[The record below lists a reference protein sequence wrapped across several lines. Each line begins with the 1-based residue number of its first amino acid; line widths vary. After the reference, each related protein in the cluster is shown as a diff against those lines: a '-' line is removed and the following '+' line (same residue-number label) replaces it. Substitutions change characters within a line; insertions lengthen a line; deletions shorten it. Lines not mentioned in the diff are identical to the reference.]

1 MFPLT
6 AFLIALAVLYLP
18 GCIIWNN
25 RFDNP
30 AATAAAAPPTSIFEY
45 VLIGIMCSKLHIA
58 ISAISM
64 LTLAVLLSIGISLCL
79 LAVSKT
85 RRTNPSITKLN
96 GQDFLPLLICVG
108 TGIVFA
114 YWFFSH
120 SLADWSHL
128 TQSEDNIR
136 HYAYIRSLLNSTDWS
151 TLNVSMYGIG
161 NSQSL
166 NPYLSQTGGFYPLGW
181 HIPSAITCALA
192 STSIGIGTNV
202 INFTLIGISLP
213 MGSYYLISQIF
224 PNESKLRV
232 ATGAIVSLVLP
243 ASPWVLLAVWPLFP
257 NLATM
262 CLVPVAAALFIDA
275 TTDSSAYRST
285 KIAAF
290 ILCCGGISVTQP
302 NGIFVCAVFLIPY
315 TVWICSRHAGERQ
328 FSNKFSKDKAKLI
341 AGTAAGLSISLIWL
355 FVYKLPP
362 FQGVVSYYWSP
373 ISTIWQTMVDCLL
386 AAYPIQPA
394 SIFAALLCAAGV
406 LGLLRKKLYWP
417 VISCSLAVVLYVVA
431 AAFGDNVIK
440 HVLTGFWY
448 TDPYRVAAMLA
459 FCSIPVAYF
468 GFILFLGAVKTIA
481 DRFEMPCGSHIV
493 DIAAVLALFIVF
505 ALPSFAIRGVA
516 EITTPYSTMTASMRG
531 FTRIEEGAIL
541 TDSKIKFLNKVAMIT
556 GPNAV
561 IANTPYDGSCFA
573 KGVAN
578 LNLLFCNDENYTELT
593 TSNWAIDLRSNLCNY
608 VSSDS
613 TRENVCEKDIQYVL
627 SLEEN
632 EKIIQTWYP
641 SFESSSW
648 IGLTE
653 IRDSTPGFELVLHE
667 GNMSLYKIIDAQ
679 FIK

>member
-45 VLIGIMCSKLHIA
+45 VLVGILCSKLHIA

-79 LAVSKT
+79 LVVSKT
-85 RRTNPSITKLN
+85 RRTKPSIARLN

-108 TGIVFA
+108 TGFVFA

-161 NSQSL
+161 ASQSL
-166 NPYLSQTGGFYPLGW
+166 SPYLSQTGGFYPLGW
-181 HIPSAITCALA
+181 HIPSAITCVLA

-213 MGSYYLISQIF
+213 IGSYYLISQIF
-224 PNESKLRV
+224 PNESKPRV

-285 KIAAF
+285 KIVAF
-290 ILCCGGISVTQP
+290 ILCCGGVSVSQP

-315 TVWICSRHAGERQ
+315 TVWICSKHAGERQ
-328 FSNKFSKDKAKLI
+328 FTNKIGKDKAKLI
-341 AGTAAGLSISLIWL
+341 AGSAAGLSISLIWL

-373 ISTIWQTMVDCLL
+373 ISTIWQSMADCLFI
-386 AAYPIQPA
+386 AYPIQPA
-394 SIFAALLCAAGV
+394 SVFMALLCAAG
-406 LGLLRKKLYWP
+406 LLQLLRKKQYWP
-417 VISCSLAVVLYVVA
+417 VISCLLAIVLYVVA
-431 AAFGDNVIK
+431 AGFGDNVIK

-459 FCSIPVAYF
+459 FCSIPVAYS
-468 GFILFLGAVKTIA
+468 GFTLLLKTFKAIA
-481 DRFEMPCGSHIV
+481 NRFDMGSKSYFV
-493 DIAAVLALFIVF
+493 SIAAVITIFIAF
-505 ALPSFAIRGVA
+505 ALPSFAIRGVT
-516 EITTPYSTMTASMRG
+516 EITTPYSTMTANMRG
-531 FTRIEEGAIL
+531 FTRVDEGAIL
-541 TDSKIKFLNKVAMIT
+541 TESKIEFLNKVATIT

-578 LNLLFCNDENYTELT
+578 LNLLFCNDENYTDST

-608 VSSDS
+608 VSSSS
-613 TRENVCEKDIQYVL
+613 TKKNVRDKDVQYVL
-627 SLEEN
+627 SLEED
-632 EKIIQTWYP
+632 EGTMKAWYP
-641 SFESSSW
+641 AFEQSRWTGILS
-648 IGLTE
+648 INE
-653 IRDSTPGFELVLHE
+653 ATPGFELILQT
-667 GNMSLYKIIDAQ
+667 GDMALYKIIN
-679 FIK
+679 

>member
-30 AATAAAAPPTSIFEY
+30 AATAAAAPPTSIFAY
-45 VLIGIMCSKLHIA
+45 VLVGILCSKLHIA
-58 ISAISM
+58 ISAISIF
-64 LTLAVLLSIGISLCL
+64 TFTVLLSIGISLFFL
-79 LAVSKT
+79 IVSKT
-85 RRTNPSITKLN
+85 RKSNPSIAKPN
-96 GQDFLPLLICVG
+96 GQDFLPLLICIG
-108 TGIVFA
+108 TGFVFA

-161 NSQSL
+161 VSQSL

-202 INFTLIGISLP
+202 VNFALIGISLP
-213 MGSYYLISQIF
+213 LGSYYLISQVF

-262 CLVPVAAALFIDA
+262 CLVPAAAALFIDA
-275 TTDSSAYRST
+275 TTDSSAYRPT
-285 KIAAF
+285 KIVSF

-302 NGIFVCAVFLIPY
+302 NGIFVCAVLLIPY
-315 TVWICSRHAGERQ
+315 TVWICSEHGCET
-328 FSNKFSKDKAKLI
+328 KFANRIGIKKARLI
-341 AGTAAGLSISLIWL
+341 VGSIATLSISLIWIAL
-355 FVYKLPP
+355 YKLPP

-373 ISTIWQTMVDCLL
+373 ISTIWQAMVDCLL
-386 AAYPIQPA
+386 TAYPIQPA
-394 SIFAALLCAAGV
+394 SIFIALLCAAGA
-406 LGLLRKKLYWP
+406 LHLLRKKLYWP
-417 VISCSLAVVLYVVA
+417 VISYSLAVVLYVVA

-459 FCSIPVAYF
+459 FCCIPVAYS
-468 GFILFLGAVKTIA
+468 GFTLLLGTVKAIA
-481 DRFEMPCGSHIV
+481 DRLDMPSKSCIV
-493 DIAAVLALFIVF
+493 AIAAVLALFIVF
-505 ALPSFAIRGVA
+505 ALPSFAIRGVT
-516 EITTPYSTMTASMRG
+516 EITTPYSTMTANMRG
-531 FTRIEEGAIL
+531 FTRVDEGAIL
-541 TDSKIKFLNKVAMIT
+541 TESKIKFLNKVATIT

-573 KGVAN
+573 KGIAN

-593 TSNWAIDLRSNLCNY
+593 TSSWAIDLRSNLSNY
-608 VSSDS
+608 VSSSS
-613 TRENVCEKDIQYVL
+613 TKKNVRDKDVQYVL
-627 SLEEN
+627 SLEED
-632 EKIIQTWYP
+632 EGTMKAWYP
-641 SFESSSW
+641 AFEQSRWTGILSIS
-648 IGLTE
+648 E
-653 IRDSTPGFELVLHE
+653 ATPGFELILQT
-667 GNMSLYKIIDAQ
+667 GDMALYKIIN
-679 FIK
+679 

>member
-30 AATAAAAPPTSIFEY
+30 AASAAAAPPTSIFVY
-45 VLIGIMCSKLHIA
+45 VLVGILCSKLHIS
-58 ISAISM
+58 ISAISIF
-64 LTLAVLLSIGISLCL
+64 TIAVLLSIGVSLCL
-79 LAVSKT
+79 LIASKT
-85 RRTNPSITKLN
+85 RRANPSIAKLN

-108 TGIVFA
+108 TGFVFA

-161 NSQSL
+161 TSRSI

-192 STSIGIGTNV
+192 STNIGIGTNV
-202 INFTLIGISLP
+202 VNFTLIGISLP
-213 MGSYYLISQIF
+213 IGSYYLISQVF

-232 ATGAIVSLVLP
+232 ATGTIVSLVLP

-262 CLVPVAAALFIDA
+262 CLVPAAAALFIDA
-275 TTDSSAYRST
+275 TTDSNKYRLT
-285 KIAAF
+285 KVAGF
-290 ILCCGGISVTQP
+290 LLCCGGLSVTQP

-315 TVWICSRHAGERQ
+315 TVWICSKHAGERQ
-328 FSNKFSKDKAKLI
+328 FTNKIGKDKAKLI
-341 AGTAAGLSISLIWL
+341 AGSAAGLFISLIWL
-355 FVYKLPP
+355 FIYKLPP

-373 ISTIWQTMVDCLL
+373 ISTIWQAMVDCLFT
-386 AAYPIQPA
+386 AYPIQPA
-394 SIFAALLCAAGV
+394 SIFIALLCAAGA
-406 LGLLRKKLYWP
+406 LHLLRKKLYWP
-417 VISCSLAVVLYVVA
+417 VISCSLAVILYVVA

-459 FCSIPVAYF
+459 FCCIPVAYS
-468 GFILFLGAVKTIA
+468 GFTLLLGTVKAIA
-481 DRFEMPCGSHIV
+481 DRLDMPSKSRIV
-493 DIAAVLALFIVF
+493 AIAAILVLFIVF

-516 EITTPYSTMTASMRG
+516 EITTPYSTMTANMRG
-531 FTRIEEGAIL
+531 FTRVEEGAIL
-541 TDSKIKFLNKVAMIT
+541 TDSKIEFLNKVATIT

-593 TSNWAIDLRSNLCNY
+593 TSSWAINLRSNLCNY
-608 VSSDS
+608 TNSNS
-613 TRENVCEKDIQYVL
+613 TRDIVREKDVQYVL
-627 SLEEN
+627 CLEADERIM
-632 EKIIQTWYP
+632 KAWYP
-641 SFESSSW
+641 AFEQSNWTGILS
-648 IGLTE
+648 ITGT
-653 IRDSTPGFELVLHE
+653 TPGFELVLQT
-667 GNMSLYKIIDAQ
+667 GDMVLYKITN
-679 FIK
+679 

>member
-45 VLIGIMCSKLHIA
+45 VLVGILCSKLHIA

-79 LAVSKT
+79 LVVSKT
-85 RRTNPSITKLN
+85 RRTKPSIARLN

-108 TGIVFA
+108 TGFVFA

-161 NSQSL
+161 ASQSL
-166 NPYLSQTGGFYPLGW
+166 SPYLSQTGGFYPLGW
-181 HIPSAITCALA
+181 HIPSAITCVLA
-192 STSIGIGTNV
+192 STGIGIGTNV

-213 MGSYYLISQIF
+213 IGSYYLISQIF
-224 PNESKLRV
+224 PNESKPRV

-285 KIAAF
+285 KIVAF
-290 ILCCGGISVTQP
+290 ILCCGGVSVTQP
-302 NGIFVCAVFLIPY
+302 NGIFMCAVFLIPY
-315 TVWICSRHAGERQ
+315 TVWICSRHAGKRQ
-328 FSNKFSKDKAKLI
+328 FANKFGKNKVKLI
-341 AGTAAGLSISLIWL
+341 AGSAAGLSISLIWL
-355 FVYKLPP
+355 FIYKLPP

-373 ISTIWQTMVDCLL
+373 ISTIWQAMVDCLFT
-386 AAYPIQPA
+386 AYPIQPA
-394 SIFAALLCAAGV
+394 SIFAALLCAAGA

-417 VISCSLAVVLYVVA
+417 VISYSLAVVLYVVA

-459 FCSIPVAYF
+459 FCCIPVAYS
-468 GFILFLGAVKTIA
+468 GFTLLLGAVKAIA
-481 DRFEMPCGSHIV
+481 DRFDIPCRPYIV
-493 DIAAVLALFIVF
+493 DIATAFVLFIVF

-516 EITTPYSTMTASMRG
+516 EIITPYSTMTANMRG
-531 FTRIEEGAIL
+531 FTRVEEGAIL
-541 TDSKIKFLNKVAMIT
+541 TDSKIEFLNKVATIT

-593 TSNWAIDLRSNLCNY
+593 TSSWAIDLRSNLCNY
-608 VSSDS
+608 VNSNS
-613 TRENVCEKDIQYVL
+613 TMKNVREKDVQYVI

-632 EKIIQTWYP
+632 EKIMQTWYP
-641 SFESSSW
+641 SFDPSSW
-648 IGLTE
+648 GGITE
-653 IRDSTPGFELVLHE
+653 IRDGTPGFELVLHE
-667 GNMSLYKIIDAQ
+667 GNMSLYRIIDAQ

>member
-1 MFPLT
+1 MFPLI

-30 AATAAAAPPTSIFEY
+30 AATAAAAPPTSIFAY
-45 VLIGIMCSKLHIA
+45 VLVGILCSKLHIA
-58 ISAISM
+58 ISAISIF
-64 LTLAVLLSIGISLCL
+64 TFTVLLSIGISLFFL
-79 LAVSKT
+79 IISKT
-85 RRTNPSITKLN
+85 RKTNPSIAKPN
-96 GQDFLPLLICVG
+96 GQDFLPLLICIG
-108 TGIVFA
+108 TGFVFA

-161 NSQSL
+161 TSQSL

-192 STSIGIGTNV
+192 TTSIGIGTNV
-202 INFTLIGISLP
+202 VNFTLIGISLP
-213 MGSYYLISQIF
+213 LGSYYLISQVF
-224 PNESKLRV
+224 PNESKLRI

-262 CLVPVAAALFIDA
+262 CLVPAAAALFIDA
-275 TTDSSAYRST
+275 TTDSSAYRPT
-285 KIAAF
+285 KIVSF

-302 NGIFVCAVFLIPY
+302 NGIFVCAVLLIPY
-315 TVWICSRHAGERQ
+315 TVWICSKHGCETKFANRIGI
-328 FSNKFSKDKAKLI
+328 NKASLI
-341 AGTAAGLSISLIWL
+341 VGSIATLSISLIWIAL
-355 FVYKLPP
+355 YKLPS

-373 ISTIWQTMVDCLL
+373 ISTIWQSMADCLFI
-386 AAYPIQPA
+386 AYPIQPA
-394 SIFAALLCAAGV
+394 SVFMTLLCAAG
-406 LGLLRKKLYWP
+406 LLQLLRKKQYWP
-417 VISCSLAVVLYVVA
+417 VISCLLAIVLYVVA
-431 AAFGDNVIK
+431 AGFGDNVIK

-459 FCSIPVAYF
+459 FCSIPVAYS
-468 GFILFLGAVKTIA
+468 GFTLLLKTFKAIA
-481 DRFEMPCGSHIV
+481 NRFDMRSKSYFV
-493 DIAAVLALFIVF
+493 SIAAVITIFIAF

-516 EITTPYSTMTASMRG
+516 EITTPYSTMTANMRG
-531 FTRIEEGAIL
+531 FTRVDEGAIL
-541 TDSKIKFLNKVAMIT
+541 TESKIEFLNKVATIT

-578 LNLLFCNDENYTELT
+578 LNLLFCNDDNYTDSA

-608 VSSDS
+608 VSSSS
-613 TRENVCEKDIQYVL
+613 TKKNVRDKDVQYVL
-627 SLEEN
+627 SLEEDVGTMN
-632 EKIIQTWYP
+632 AWYP
-641 SFESSSW
+641 AFEQSRWTGILS
-648 IGLTE
+648 IGE
-653 IRDSTPGFELVLHE
+653 ATPGFELILQT
-667 GNMSLYKIIDAQ
+667 GDMALYKINN
-679 FIK
+679 

>member
-30 AATAAAAPPTSIFEY
+30 AATAAAAPPTSIFAY
-45 VLIGIMCSKLHIA
+45 VLVGILCSKLHIA
-58 ISAISM
+58 ISAISIF
-64 LTLAVLLSIGISLCL
+64 TFTVLLSIGISLFFL
-79 LAVSKT
+79 IVSKT
-85 RRTNPSITKLN
+85 RKSNPSIAKPN
-96 GQDFLPLLICVG
+96 GQDFLPLLICIG
-108 TGIVFA
+108 TGFVFA

-161 NSQSL
+161 VSQSL

-202 INFTLIGISLP
+202 VNFALIGISLP
-213 MGSYYLISQIF
+213 LGSYYLISQVF

-262 CLVPVAAALFIDA
+262 CLIPAAAALFIDA
-275 TTDSSAYRST
+275 TTDSSAYRPT
-285 KIAAF
+285 KIVSF

-302 NGIFVCAVFLIPY
+302 NGIFVCAVLLIPY
-315 TVWICSRHAGERQ
+315 TVWICSKHGSET
-328 FSNKFSKDKAKLI
+328 KFANRIGIKKARLI
-341 AGTAAGLSISLIWL
+341 VGSIATLSISLIWIAL
-355 FVYKLPP
+355 YKLPP

-373 ISTIWQTMVDCLL
+373 ISTIWQAMVDCLL
-386 AAYPIQPA
+386 TAYPIQPA
-394 SIFAALLCAAGV
+394 SIFIALLCAAGA
-406 LGLLRKKLYWP
+406 LHLLRKKLYWP

-459 FCSIPVAYF
+459 FCCIPVAYS
-468 GFILFLGAVKTIA
+468 GFTLLLGTVKAIA
-481 DRFEMPCGSHIV
+481 DRLDMPSKSCIV
-493 DIAAVLALFIVF
+493 AIAAVLALFIVF
-505 ALPSFAIRGVA
+505 ALPSFAIRGVT
-516 EITTPYSTMTASMRG
+516 EITTPYSTMTANMRG
-531 FTRIEEGAIL
+531 FTRVDEGAIL
-541 TDSKIKFLNKVAMIT
+541 TESKIKFLNKVATIT

-573 KGVAN
+573 KGIAN

-593 TSNWAIDLRSNLCNY
+593 TSSWAIDLRSNLSNY
-608 VSSDS
+608 VSSSS
-613 TRENVCEKDIQYVL
+613 TKKNVRDKDVQYVL
-627 SLEEN
+627 SLEED
-632 EKIIQTWYP
+632 EGTMKAWYP
-641 SFESSSW
+641 AFEQSRWTGILSIS
-648 IGLTE
+648 E
-653 IRDSTPGFELVLHE
+653 ATPGFELILQT
-667 GNMSLYKIIDAQ
+667 GDMALYKITN
-679 FIK
+679 

>member
-45 VLIGIMCSKLHIA
+45 VLVGILCSKLHIA

-79 LAVSKT
+79 LVVSKT
-85 RRTNPSITKLN
+85 RRTNPSIAKLN
-96 GQDFLPLLICVG
+96 GHGFLPLLICVG
-108 TGIVFA
+108 TGFVFA

-161 NSQSL
+161 TSQSL

-213 MGSYYLISQIF
+213 IGSYYLINQIF

-232 ATGAIVSLVLP
+232 ATGAIVSLALP

-290 ILCCGGISVTQP
+290 ILCCGGVSVTQP

-315 TVWICSRHAGERQ
+315 TVWICSKHAGERQ
-328 FSNKFSKDKAKLI
+328 FSNKFSKDKVKLI
-341 AGTAAGLSISLIWL
+341 AGSAAGLSISLIWL

-373 ISTIWQTMVDCLL
+373 ISTIWQAMVDCLL
-386 AAYPIQPA
+386 TAYPIQPA
-394 SIFAALLCAAGV
+394 SIFAALLCAAGT

-431 AAFGDNVIK
+431 AAFGNNVIK

-459 FCSIPVAYF
+459 FCCIPVAYF
-468 GFILFLGAVKTIA
+468 GFTLLLGAVKRIA
-481 DRFEMPCGSHIV
+481 DRFEMPCRSHIV

-516 EITTPYSTMTASMRG
+516 EITTPYSTMTANMRG

-541 TDSKIKFLNKVAMIT
+541 TDSKIKFLNKVATIT

-593 TSNWAIDLRSNLCNY
+593 TSKWAINLRSNLCNY
-608 VSSDS
+608 TSSNSTRANVSSK
-613 TRENVCEKDIQYVL
+613 NIQYVL
-627 SLEEN
+627 RLEAD
-632 EKIIQTWYP
+632 EKNMKAWYP
-641 SFESSSW
+641 GFEQQNWTGILS
-648 IGLTE
+648 ITKT
-653 IRDSTPGFELVLHE
+653 TPGFKMVLQT
-667 GNMSLYKIIDAQ
+667 GNMALYKITNQ
-679 FIK
+679 

>member
-30 AATAAAAPPTSIFEY
+30 AATAAAAPPTSIFAY
-45 VLIGIMCSKLHIA
+45 VLVGILCSKLHIA
-58 ISAISM
+58 ISAISIF
-64 LTLAVLLSIGISLCL
+64 TFTVLLSIGISLFFL
-79 LAVSKT
+79 VISKT
-85 RRTNPSITKLN
+85 RKTNPSIAKPN
-96 GQDFLPLLICVG
+96 GQDFLPLLICIG
-108 TGIVFA
+108 TGFVFA

-120 SLADWSHL
+120 SLADWYHL

-161 NSQSL
+161 VSQSL

-192 STSIGIGTNV
+192 ATSIGIGTNV
-202 INFTLIGISLP
+202 VNFTLIAISLP
-213 MGSYYLISQIF
+213 LGSYYLISQVF

-262 CLVPVAAALFIDA
+262 CLVPAAAALFIDA
-275 TTDSSAYRST
+275 TTDSNKYRLT
-285 KIAAF
+285 KVAGF
-290 ILCCGGISVTQP
+290 LLCCGGLSVTQP

-315 TVWICSRHAGERQ
+315 TVWICSKHGCETKLTNRIGI
-328 FSNKFSKDKAKLI
+328 KKARLI
-341 AGTAAGLSISLIWL
+341 TGSIATISISLIWIAL
-355 FVYKLPP
+355 YKLPS

-373 ISTIWQTMVDCLL
+373 ISTIWQSMADCLFI
-386 AAYPIQPA
+386 AYPIQPA
-394 SIFAALLCAAGV
+394 SVFMALLCAAG
-406 LGLLRKKLYWP
+406 LLQLLRKKQYWP
-417 VISCSLAVVLYVVA
+417 VISCLLAIVLYIVA
-431 AAFGDNVIK
+431 AGFGDNVIK

-459 FCSIPVAYF
+459 FCSIPMAYS
-468 GFILFLGAVKTIA
+468 GFTLLLKTFKAIA
-481 DRFEMPCGSHIV
+481 NRFDMGSKPYFV
-493 DIAAVLALFIVF
+493 SIAAVITIFVIF
-505 ALPSFAIRGVA
+505 ALPSFVIRGVT
-516 EITTPYSTMTASMRG
+516 EITTPYSTMTANMRG
-531 FTRIEEGAIL
+531 FTRVDEGAIL
-541 TDSKIKFLNKVAMIT
+541 TESKIEFLNKVATIT

-573 KGVAN
+573 KGIAN

-593 TSNWAIDLRSNLCNY
+593 TSSWAIDLRSNLCNY
-608 VSSDS
+608 VSSSS
-613 TRENVCEKDIQYVL
+613 TKKNVRDKDVQYVL
-627 SLEEN
+627 SLEED
-632 EKIIQTWYP
+632 EGTMKAWYP
-641 SFESSSW
+641 AFEQSRWTGILSIS
-648 IGLTE
+648 E
-653 IRDSTPGFELVLHE
+653 ATPGFELILQT
-667 GNMSLYKIIDAQ
+667 GDMALYKIIN
-679 FIK
+679 

>member
-18 GCIIWNN
+18 GCTIWNN

-30 AATAAAAPPTSIFEY
+30 AATLAAAPPTSIFVY
-45 VLIGIMCSKLHIA
+45 VLVGILCSKLHIA
-58 ISAISM
+58 ISAISIFAI
-64 LTLAVLLSIGISLCL
+64 AVLLSIGIFLCL
-79 LAVSKT
+79 LIVSKT
-85 RRTNPSITKLN
+85 RRTNPSIAKLN
-96 GQDFLPLLICVG
+96 GRDFLPLLICVG
-108 TGIVFA
+108 TGFVFA

-161 NSQSL
+161 TSQTL
-166 NPYLSQTGGFYPLGW
+166 NPYLSQAGGLYPLGW

-192 STSIGIGTNV
+192 STNIGIGTNV
-202 INFTLIGISLP
+202 VNFTLIGISLP
-213 MGSYYLISQIF
+213 IGSYYLISQVF
-224 PNESKLRV
+224 PNESKLRI
-232 ATGAIVSLVLP
+232 AIGAIVSLVLP

-262 CLVPVAAALFIDA
+262 CLVPAAAALFIDA

-285 KIAAF
+285 KIAGF

-315 TVWICSRHAGERQ
+315 SVWTCSKHAGEAQ
-328 FSNKFSKDKAKLI
+328 ITNKIGKDKAKLI
-341 AGTAAGLSISLIWL
+341 AGSAAGLAISLIWL
-355 FVYKLPP
+355 FVYKLPS

-373 ISTIWQTMVDCLL
+373 ISTIWQAMVDCLFT
-386 AAYPIQPA
+386 AYPIQPA
-394 SIFAALLCAAGV
+394 SIFVALLCAAGA

-417 VISCSLAVVLYVVA
+417 VISCSLAAVLYIVA

-459 FCSIPVAYF
+459 FCCIPVMYS
-468 GFILFLGAVKTIA
+468 GFTLLLGAVKAIA
-481 DRFEMPCGSHIV
+481 DRLDMPSRSHTV
-493 DIAAVLALFIVF
+493 AIAAVLALFIVF
-505 ALPSFAIRGVA
+505 ALPSFTIRGVA
-516 EITTPYSTMTASMRG
+516 EITTPYSTMTANMRG
-531 FTRIEEGAIL
+531 FTRVEEGAIL
-541 TDSKIKFLNKVAMIT
+541 TDSKIEFLNKVAMIT

-561 IANTPYDGSCFA
+561 IANIPYDGSCFA

-578 LNLLFCNDENYTELT
+578 LNLLFCNDENYTESN
-593 TSNWAIDLRSNLCNY
+593 TSSWAIDLRSNLYNY
-608 VSSDS
+608 TSSNS
-613 TRENVCEKDIQYVL
+613 TRANVRGKNIQYIL
-627 SLEEN
+627 RLEAD
-632 EKIIQTWYP
+632 EKIMKAWYP
-641 SFESSSW
+641 AFEQSNWTGILS
-648 IGLTE
+648 ITE
-653 IRDSTPGFELVLHE
+653 TTPGFELVLQT
-667 GNMSLYKIIDAQ
+667 GDMALYKLTN
-679 FIK
+679 

>member
-30 AATAAAAPPTSIFEY
+30 AATAAAAPPTSIFAY
-45 VLIGIMCSKLHIA
+45 VLVGILCSKLHIA
-58 ISAISM
+58 ISAISIF
-64 LTLAVLLSIGISLCL
+64 TFTVLLSIGISLFFL
-79 LAVSKT
+79 VISKT
-85 RRTNPSITKLN
+85 RKTSPSIAKPN
-96 GQDFLPLLICVG
+96 GQDFLPLLICIG
-108 TGIVFA
+108 TGFVFT

-161 NSQSL
+161 VSQSL

-192 STSIGIGTNV
+192 ATSIGIGTNV
-202 INFTLIGISLP
+202 VNFTLIGISLP
-213 MGSYYLISQIF
+213 LGSYYLISQVF

-262 CLVPVAAALFIDA
+262 CLVPAAAALFIDA
-275 TTDSSAYRST
+275 TTDSNKYRLT
-285 KIAAF
+285 KVAGF
-290 ILCCGGISVTQP
+290 LLCCGGLSVTQP

-315 TVWICSRHAGERQ
+315 TVWICSKHGCETKLANRIGI
-328 FSNKFSKDKAKLI
+328 KKARLI
-341 AGTAAGLSISLIWL
+341 TGSIATISISLIWIAL
-355 FVYKLPP
+355 YKLPS

-373 ISTIWQTMVDCLL
+373 ISTIWQSMADCIFT
-386 AAYPIQPA
+386 AYPIQPA
-394 SIFAALLCAAGV
+394 SVFMALLCAAG
-406 LGLLRKKLYWP
+406 LLQLLRKKQYWP
-417 VISCSLAVVLYVVA
+417 VISCLLAIVLYVVA
-431 AAFGDNVIK
+431 AGFGDNVIK

-459 FCSIPVAYF
+459 FCSIPMAYS
-468 GFILFLGAVKTIA
+468 GFTLLLKTFKAIA
-481 DRFEMPCGSHIV
+481 NRFDMGSKSYFV
-493 DIAAVLALFIVF
+493 SIAAVITIFVIF
-505 ALPSFAIRGVA
+505 ALPSFVIRGVT
-516 EITTPYSTMTASMRG
+516 EITTPYSTMTANMRG
-531 FTRIEEGAIL
+531 FTRVDEGAIL
-541 TDSKIKFLNKVAMIT
+541 TESKIEFLNKVATIT

-573 KGVAN
+573 KGIAN

-593 TSNWAIDLRSNLCNY
+593 TSSWAIDLRSNLCNY
-608 VSSDS
+608 ASSSS
-613 TRENVCEKDIQYVL
+613 TKKNVRDKDVQYVL
-627 SLEEN
+627 SLEED
-632 EKIIQTWYP
+632 EGAMKAWYP
-641 SFESSSW
+641 AFEQSRWTGILS
-648 IGLTE
+648 IGE
-653 IRDSTPGFELVLHE
+653 ATPGFELILQT
-667 GNMSLYKIIDAQ
+667 GDMALYKIIN
-679 FIK
+679 

>member
-25 RFDNP
+25 RFENP
-30 AATAAAAPPTSIFEY
+30 AATAAVAPPTSIFIY
-45 VLIGIMCSKLHIA
+45 VLVGILCSKLHIT
-58 ISAISM
+58 ISAISIF
-64 LTLAVLLSIGISLCL
+64 TITVLLSIGISLCL
-79 LAVSKT
+79 LIVSKT
-85 RRTNPSITKLN
+85 RRANPSIVKLN

-108 TGIVFA
+108 TGFVFA

-161 NSQSL
+161 TSQSL

-213 MGSYYLISQIF
+213 VASYYLISQIF
-224 PNESKLRV
+224 PNKSKLQV
-232 ATGAIVSLVLP
+232 ATGAIISLVLP

-262 CLVPVAAALFIDA
+262 CLVPAAAALFIDA
-275 TTDSSAYRST
+275 TTASSACRPT
-285 KIAAF
+285 KIAGF
-290 ILCCGGISVTQP
+290 VLCCGGISVTQP

-315 TVWICSRHAGERQ
+315 TAWICSKYAGERQ
-328 FSNKFSKDKAKLI
+328 FTNKIGKGKAKLI
-341 AGTAAGLSISLIWL
+341 AGSAAGLSISLIWL

-362 FQGVVSYYWSP
+362 FQGVVSYYWTP
-373 ISTIWQTMVDCLL
+373 ISTIWQAMADCLFT
-386 AAYPIQPA
+386 AYPIQPA
-394 SIFAALLCAAGV
+394 NIFVALLCAAGA
-406 LGLLRKKLYWP
+406 LHLLRKKLYWP
-417 VISCSLAVVLYVVA
+417 VISCSLAAILYVVA

-459 FCSIPVAYF
+459 FCCIPVAYS
-468 GFILFLGAVKTIA
+468 GFTLLLGAVKAIA
-481 DRFEMPCGSHIV
+481 DRLDMPSKPFIV
-493 DIAAVLALFIVF
+493 AIATVLALFIVF
-505 ALPSFAIRGVA
+505 ALPSFAIRGVV
-516 EITTPYSTMTASMRG
+516 EITTPYSTMTANMRG
-531 FTRIEEGAIL
+531 FTRVEEGAIL
-541 TDSKIKFLNKVAMIT
+541 TDSKIEFLNKVATIT

-608 VSSDS
+608 TSSNS
-613 TRENVCEKDIQYVL
+613 TREIVREKNVQYVL
-627 SLEEN
+627 SLEES
-632 EKIIQTWYP
+632 ERVMQTWYP
-641 SFESSSW
+641 SLDPSGW

-667 GNMSLYKIIDAQ
+667 GNMSLYKIIAA
-679 FIK
+679 

>member
-18 GCIIWNN
+18 GCFIWSN

-30 AATAAAAPPTSIFEY
+30 AATAAAAPPTSIFLY
-45 VLIGIMCSKLHIA
+45 VLVGILCSKFHIA
-58 ISAISM
+58 ISAISIF
-64 LTLAVLLSIGISLCL
+64 TVTVLLSIGISLCL
-79 LAVSKT
+79 LIASKT
-85 RRTNPSITKLN
+85 RRSVPSIAKLN
-96 GQDFLPLLICVG
+96 GKDFLPLLICVG
-108 TGIVFA
+108 TGFVFA

-161 NSQSL
+161 TSQSIS
-166 NPYLSQTGGFYPLGW
+166 PYLSQTGGFYPLGW
-181 HIPSAITCALA
+181 HIPAAITCALA

-202 INFTLIGISLP
+202 VNFTLIGISLP
-213 MGSYYLISQIF
+213 IGSYYLISQVF
-224 PNESKLRV
+224 PYESKLRV

-262 CLVPVAAALFIDA
+262 CLVPAAAALFIDA
-275 TTDSSAYRST
+275 TTDSSAYSST
-285 KIAAF
+285 KIAGF

-302 NGIFVCAVFLIPY
+302 NGIFVCAVLLIPY
-315 TVWICSRHAGERQ
+315 TVWICSKYAGERQ
-328 FSNKFSKDKAKLI
+328 FANKLGKDKAKLI
-341 AGTAAGLSISLIWL
+341 AGSAAGLSISLIWL

-373 ISTIWQTMVDCLL
+373 ISTIWQAIVDCLVT
-386 AAYPIQPA
+386 AYPIQPA
-394 SIFAALLCAAGV
+394 SICVALLCAAGA
-406 LGLLRKKLYWP
+406 LQLLRKKLYWP
-417 VISCSLAVVLYVVA
+417 VISCSLAVILYIVA

-459 FCSIPVAYF
+459 FCCIPVAYS
-468 GFILFLGAVKTIA
+468 GFTLLLGTVKAIA
-481 DRFEMPCGSHIV
+481 DRLDMPSRSRIV
-493 DIAAVLALFIVF
+493 AIAAVVVLFIVF
-505 ALPSFAIRGVA
+505 ALPSFSIRGVS
-516 EITTPYSTMTASMRG
+516 EITTPYSTMTANMRG
-531 FTRIEEGAIL
+531 FTRVEEGAIL
-541 TDSKIKFLNKVAMIT
+541 TDSKIEFLNKVAAIT

-578 LNLLFCNDENYTELT
+578 LSLLFCNDENYTELT

-608 VSSDS
+608 TSSNS
-613 TRENVCEKDIQYVL
+613 TREIVREKNVQYVL
-627 SLEEN
+627 CLEAD
-632 EKIIQTWYP
+632 EKIMKTWYP
-641 SFESSSW
+641 GFEQSNWTGILS
-648 IGLTE
+648 ITGA
-653 IRDSTPGFELVLHE
+653 TPGFELVLQT
-667 GNMSLYKIIDAQ
+667 GDMVLYKITN
-679 FIK
+679 

>member
-25 RFDNP
+25 RFNNP
-30 AATAAAAPPTSIFEY
+30 AATAAAAPPTSIFAY
-45 VLIGIMCSKLHIA
+45 VLVGILCSKLHIA
-58 ISAISM
+58 ISAISVF
-64 LTLAVLLSIGISLCL
+64 TFTVLLSIGISLFFL
-79 LAVSKT
+79 IISKT
-85 RRTNPSITKLN
+85 RKTNPSIAKPN
-96 GQDFLPLLICVG
+96 GQDFLPLLICIG
-108 TGIVFA
+108 TGFVFA

-120 SLADWSHL
+120 SLVDWSHL

-161 NSQSL
+161 VSQSL

-192 STSIGIGTNV
+192 ATSIGIGTNV
-202 INFTLIGISLP
+202 VNFTLIGISLP
-213 MGSYYLISQIF
+213 LGSYYLISQVF

-262 CLVPVAAALFIDA
+262 CLVPAAAALFIDA

-290 ILCCGGISVTQP
+290 ILCCGGVSVTQP

-315 TVWICSRHAGERQ
+315 TVWICSRHAGEKQ
-328 FSNKFSKDKAKLI
+328 FANKLGKEKVKLI
-341 AGTAAGLSISLIWL
+341 AGSAAGLSISLIWL
-355 FVYKLPP
+355 FVYKLPS

-373 ISTIWQTMVDCLL
+373 ISTIWQAMVDCLVT
-386 AAYPIQPA
+386 AYPIQPA
-394 SIFAALLCAAGV
+394 SIFVALLCTAGA
-406 LGLLRKKLYWP
+406 LQLLRKKLYWP
-417 VISCSLAVVLYVVA
+417 VISYSLAIILYVVA

-459 FCSIPVAYF
+459 FCCIPVAYS
-468 GFILFLGAVKTIA
+468 GFTLLLETVKAIA
-481 DRFEMPCGSHIV
+481 DRLDMPSRSYIV
-493 DIAAVLALFIVF
+493 PIAAILALFIVF
-505 ALPSFAIRGVA
+505 ALPSFAIRGIA
-516 EITTPYSTMTASMRG
+516 EITTPYSTMTANMRG
-531 FTRIEEGAIL
+531 FTRVDEGAIL
-541 TDSKIKFLNKVAMIT
+541 TESKIEFLNKVATIT

-573 KGVAN
+573 KGIAN

-593 TSNWAIDLRSNLCNY
+593 TSSWAIDLRSNLCNY
-608 VSSDS
+608 TNSNS
-613 TRENVCEKDIQYVL
+613 TREIVREKDVRYVL
-627 SLEEN
+627 CLQAD
-632 EKIIQTWYP
+632 EKIMKAWYP
-641 SFESSSW
+641 SFEQPNWTGILS
-648 IGLTE
+648 ITE
-653 IRDSTPGFELVLHE
+653 TTPGFELVLQT
-667 GNMSLYKIIDAQ
+667 GDMVLYKITD
-679 FIK
+679 

>member
-30 AATAAAAPPTSIFEY
+30 AAAAAAAPPTSIFIY
-45 VLIGIMCSKLHIA
+45 ALAGILCSKFHIA

-64 LTLAVLLSIGISLCL
+64 FAITVLFSIGISLCFL
-79 LAVSKT
+79 IILKT
-85 RRTNPSITKLN
+85 KRSNPSKTKLN
-96 GQDFLPLLICVG
+96 GQDFLPLLICIG
-108 TGIVFA
+108 AGFVFA

-161 NSQSL
+161 TSQSL

-181 HIPSAITCALA
+181 HIPASITCALA

-202 INFTLIGISLP
+202 VNFTLIGISLP
-213 MGSYYLISQIF
+213 IGSYYLISQVF

-262 CLVPVAAALFIDA
+262 CLVPAAAALFIDA
-275 TTDSSAYRST
+275 TTASSAYRPT
-285 KIAAF
+285 KIAGF
-290 ILCCGGISVTQP
+290 VLCCGGISVTQP
-302 NGIFVCAVFLIPY
+302 NGIFMCAVFLIPY
-315 TVWICSRHAGERQ
+315 TVWICSKHGCETKIANRIGI
-328 FSNKFSKDKAKLI
+328 KKARLI
-341 AGTAAGLSISLIWL
+341 TGSIATISISLIWIAL
-355 FVYKLPP
+355 YKLPS

-373 ISTIWQTMVDCLL
+373 ISTIWQSMADCLFI
-386 AAYPIQPA
+386 AYPIQPA
-394 SIFAALLCAAGV
+394 SVFMALLCAAG
-406 LGLLRKKLYWP
+406 LLQLLQKNQYWP
-417 VISCSLAVVLYVVA
+417 VVSCLLAIVLYVVA
-431 AAFGDNVIK
+431 AGFGDNVIK

-459 FCSIPVAYF
+459 FCSIPMAYS
-468 GFILFLGAVKTIA
+468 GFTLLLKTFKAIA
-481 DRFEMPCGSHIV
+481 NRFVMGSKSYFV
-493 DIAAVLALFIVF
+493 NIAAVITIFIVF

-516 EITTPYSTMTASMRG
+516 EITTPYSTMTANMRG
-531 FTRIEEGAIL
+531 FTRVDEGAIL
-541 TDSKIKFLNKVAMIT
+541 TESKIEFLKKVATIT

-573 KGVAN
+573 KGIAN

-593 TSNWAIDLRSNLCNY
+593 TSSWAIDLRSNLCNY
-608 VSSDS
+608 VSSSS
-613 TRENVCEKDIQYVL
+613 TKKNVRDKDVQYVL
-627 SLEEN
+627 SLEKDEGTM
-632 EKIIQTWYP
+632 KAWYP
-641 SFESSSW
+641 AFEQSRWTGILSIS
-648 IGLTE
+648 E
-653 IRDSTPGFELVLHE
+653 ATPGFELILQT
-667 GNMSLYKIIDAQ
+667 GDMALYKIIN
-679 FIK
+679 

>member
-1 MFPLT
+1 MFPLI

-30 AATAAAAPPTSIFEY
+30 AATAAAAPPTSILVY
-45 VLIGIMCSKLHIA
+45 VLVGILCSKLHIV
-58 ISAISM
+58 ISAISIF
-64 LTLAVLLSIGISLCL
+64 TFTVLLSMGISLFFL
-79 LAVSKT
+79 IISKT
-85 RRTNPSITKLN
+85 RRKKPSIAKPN
-96 GQDFLPLLICVG
+96 GQDLLPLLICIG
-108 TGIVFA
+108 TGFVFA

-161 NSQSL
+161 TSQSL

-192 STSIGIGTNV
+192 ATSIGIGTNV
-202 INFTLIGISLP
+202 VNFTLIGLSLP
-213 MGSYYLISQIF
+213 IGSYYFISQVF

-262 CLVPVAAALFIDA
+262 CLVPAAAALFIDA
-275 TTDSSAYRST
+275 TTASSAYRPT
-285 KIAAF
+285 KIAGF
-290 ILCCGGISVTQP
+290 VLCCGGISVTQP

-315 TVWICSRHAGERQ
+315 TVWICSKYAGERQ
-328 FSNKFSKDKAKLI
+328 FTNKIGKDKAKLI
-341 AGTAAGLSISLIWL
+341 AGSAAGLSISLIWL

-373 ISTIWQTMVDCLL
+373 ISTIWQAMVDCLFT
-386 AAYPIQPA
+386 AYPIQPA
-394 SIFAALLCAAGV
+394 SIFIALLCAAGA
-406 LGLLRKKLYWP
+406 LHLLRKKLYWP
-417 VISCSLAVVLYVVA
+417 VASCSLAVILYVVA
-431 AAFGDNVIK
+431 AAFGDNAIK

-459 FCSIPVAYF
+459 FCCIPVAYS
-468 GFILFLGAVKTIA
+468 GFILLLGTVKAIA
-481 DRFEMPCGSHIV
+481 DSLDMPSKSSIV
-493 DIAAVLALFIVF
+493 AIAAVLALFIVF

-516 EITTPYSTMTASMRG
+516 EITTPYSTMTANMRG
-531 FTRIEEGAIL
+531 FTRVEEGAIL
-541 TDSKIKFLNKVAMIT
+541 TDAKIEFLNKVATIT

-578 LNLLFCNDENYTELT
+578 LNLLFCNDENYTEST
-593 TSNWAIDLRSNLCNY
+593 TSSWAINLRSNLCNY
-608 VSSDS
+608 TNSNS
-613 TRENVCEKDIQYVL
+613 TRDIICEKDVQYVL
-627 SLEEN
+627 RLEADERIM
-632 EKIIQTWYP
+632 KAWYP
-641 SFESSSW
+641 AFEQSNWTGILS
-648 IGLTE
+648 ITGT
-653 IRDSTPGFELVLHE
+653 TPGFKLILQT
-667 GNMSLYKIIDAQ
+667 GDMALYKIIN
-679 FIK
+679 

>member
-30 AATAAAAPPTSIFEY
+30 AATAAAAPPTSIFAY
-45 VLIGIMCSKLHIA
+45 ALVGILCSKLHIA
-58 ISAISM
+58 ISAISIF
-64 LTLAVLLSIGISLCL
+64 TFTVLLSIGISLFFL
-79 LAVSKT
+79 VISKT
-85 RRTNPSITKLN
+85 RKTNPSIAKPN
-96 GQDFLPLLICVG
+96 GQDFLPLLICIG
-108 TGIVFA
+108 TGFVFA

-161 NSQSL
+161 VSQSL

-192 STSIGIGTNV
+192 ATSIGIGTNV
-202 INFTLIGISLP
+202 VNFTLIGISLP
-213 MGSYYLISQIF
+213 IGSYYLISQVF

-262 CLVPVAAALFIDA
+262 CLVPAAAALFIDA
-275 TTDSSAYRST
+275 TTASSAYRPT
-285 KIAAF
+285 KIAGF
-290 ILCCGGISVTQP
+290 VLCCGGISVTQP

-315 TVWICSRHAGERQ
+315 TVWICSKHAGERQ
-328 FSNKFSKDKAKLI
+328 FTNKIGKDKAKLI
-341 AGTAAGLSISLIWL
+341 AGSAAGLFISLIWL

-373 ISTIWQTMVDCLL
+373 VSTIWQAMVDCLFT
-386 AAYPIQPA
+386 AYPIQPA
-394 SIFAALLCAAGV
+394 SIFIALLCAAGA
-406 LGLLRKKLYWP
+406 LHLLRKKLYWP
-417 VISCSLAVVLYVVA
+417 VISCSLAVILYVVA

-459 FCSIPVAYF
+459 FCCIPVAYS
-468 GFILFLGAVKTIA
+468 GFTLLLGTVKAIA
-481 DRFEMPCGSHIV
+481 DRLDMPSKSRIV
-493 DIAAVLALFIVF
+493 AIAAILVLFIVF

-516 EITTPYSTMTASMRG
+516 EITTPYSTMTANMRG
-531 FTRIEEGAIL
+531 FTRVEEGAIL
-541 TDSKIKFLNKVAMIT
+541 TDSKIEFLNKVATIT

-593 TSNWAIDLRSNLCNY
+593 TSSWAINLRSNLCNY
-608 VSSDS
+608 TNSNS
-613 TRENVCEKDIQYVL
+613 TRDIVREKDVQYVL
-627 SLEEN
+627 CLEAN
-632 EKIIQTWYP
+632 ERIMKAWYP
-641 SFESSSW
+641 AFEQSNWTGILS
-648 IGLTE
+648 ITGT
-653 IRDSTPGFELVLHE
+653 TPGFELVLQT
-667 GNMSLYKIIDAQ
+667 GDMVLYKITN
-679 FIK
+679 

>member
-30 AATAAAAPPTSIFEY
+30 AATAAAAPPTSIFAY
-45 VLIGIMCSKLHIA
+45 VLVGILCSKLHIA
-58 ISAISM
+58 ISAISIF
-64 LTLAVLLSIGISLCL
+64 TFTVLLSIGISLFL
-79 LAVSKT
+79 LIVSNT
-85 RRTNPSITKLN
+85 RKSNPSIAKPN
-96 GQDFLPLLICVG
+96 GQDFLPLLICIG
-108 TGIVFA
+108 TGFVFA

-161 NSQSL
+161 VSQSL

-202 INFTLIGISLP
+202 VNFALIGISLP
-213 MGSYYLISQIF
+213 LESYYLISQVF

-262 CLVPVAAALFIDA
+262 CLVPAAAALFIDA
-275 TTDSSAYRST
+275 TTDSSAYRPT
-285 KIAAF
+285 KIVSF

-302 NGIFVCAVFLIPY
+302 NGIFVCAVLLIPY
-315 TVWICSRHAGERQ
+315 TVWICSKHGCKT
-328 FSNKFSKDKAKLI
+328 KFANRIGIKKARLI
-341 AGTAAGLSISLIWL
+341 VGSIATLSISLIWIAL
-355 FVYKLPP
+355 YKLPP

-373 ISTIWQTMVDCLL
+373 ISTIWQAMVDCLFT
-386 AAYPIQPA
+386 AYPIQPA
-394 SIFAALLCAAGV
+394 SIFIALLCAAGA
-406 LGLLRKKLYWP
+406 LHLLRKKLYWP
-417 VISCSLAVVLYVVA
+417 VISCSLAVILYVVA

-459 FCSIPVAYF
+459 FCCIPVAYS
-468 GFILFLGAVKTIA
+468 GFTLLLGTVKAIA
-481 DRFEMPCGSHIV
+481 DRLDVPSKSCIV
-493 DIAAVLALFIVF
+493 AIAAVLVLFIVF
-505 ALPSFAIRGVA
+505 ALPSFAIRGVT
-516 EITTPYSTMTASMRG
+516 EITTPYSTMTANMRG
-531 FTRIEEGAIL
+531 FTRVDEGAIL
-541 TDSKIKFLNKVAMIT
+541 TESKIEFLNKVATIT

-578 LNLLFCNDENYTELT
+578 LNLLFCNDENYTDST

-608 VSSDS
+608 VSSSS
-613 TRENVCEKDIQYVL
+613 TKKNVRDKDVQYVL
-627 SLEEN
+627 SLEED
-632 EKIIQTWYP
+632 EGDMKAWYP
-641 SFESSSW
+641 AFEQSRWTGILS
-648 IGLTE
+648 INE
-653 IRDSTPGFELVLHE
+653 ATPGFELILQT
-667 GNMSLYKIIDAQ
+667 GDMALYKIIN
-679 FIK
+679 

>member
-25 RFDNP
+25 RFDRP
-30 AATAAAAPPTSIFEY
+30 AATAAAAPPTSIFAY
-45 VLIGIMCSKLHIA
+45 VLAGILCSKLQIA
-58 ISAISM
+58 NSAISIFAI
-64 LTLAVLLSIGISLCL
+64 TVLLSIGISLCL
-79 LAVSKT
+79 LIVSKT
-85 RRTNPSITKLN
+85 RRTNPSIAKLS

-108 TGIVFA
+108 TGFVFA

-161 NSQSL
+161 TSQTL

-181 HIPSAITCALA
+181 HIPSSITCALA
-192 STSIGIGTNV
+192 STSIGIATNV
-202 INFTLIGISLP
+202 VNFTLIGISLP
-213 MGSYYLISQIF
+213 IGSYYLISQVF

-262 CLVPVAAALFIDA
+262 CLVPAAAALFIDA
-275 TTDSSAYRST
+275 TTASSAYRPT
-285 KIAAF
+285 KIAGF
-290 ILCCGGISVTQP
+290 VLCCGGISVTQP

-315 TVWICSRHAGERQ
+315 TVWICSKHGRETKLANRIGI
-328 FSNKFSKDKAKLI
+328 KKARLI
-341 AGTAAGLSISLIWL
+341 TGSIATISISMIWIAL
-355 FVYKLPP
+355 YKLPS
-362 FQGVVSYYWSP
+362 FKGVVSYYWSP
-373 ISTIWQTMVDCLL
+373 ISTIWQSMADCLFI
-386 AAYPIQPA
+386 AYPIQPA
-394 SIFAALLCAAGV
+394 SVFMALLCAAG
-406 LGLLRKKLYWP
+406 LLQLLRKKQYWP
-417 VISCSLAVVLYVVA
+417 VISCLLAIVLYVVA
-431 AAFGDNVIK
+431 AGFGDNVIK

-459 FCSIPVAYF
+459 FCSIPVAYS
-468 GFILFLGAVKTIA
+468 GFTLLLKTFKAIA
-481 DRFEMPCGSHIV
+481 NRFDMGSKSYFV
-493 DIAAVLALFIVF
+493 SIAAVITIFIAF
-505 ALPSFAIRGVA
+505 ALPSFAIRGVT
-516 EITTPYSTMTASMRG
+516 EITTPYSTMTANMRG
-531 FTRIEEGAIL
+531 FTRIDEGAIL
-541 TDSKIKFLNKVAMIT
+541 TESKIEFLNKVATIT

-578 LNLLFCNDENYTELT
+578 LNLLFCNDENYTEST

-608 VSSDS
+608 MSSSS
-613 TRENVCEKDIQYVL
+613 TKKNVRDKDVQYVL
-627 SLEEN
+627 SLEEDDRTM
-632 EKIIQTWYP
+632 KAWYP
-641 SFESSSW
+641 AFEQSRWTGILSIS
-648 IGLTE
+648 E
-653 IRDSTPGFELVLHE
+653 ATPGFELILQT
-667 GNMSLYKIIDAQ
+667 GDMALYKIIN
-679 FIK
+679 